1 LSRCNKEWFSG
12 TLPYPIRHHMQ
23 GINFMGKQLI
33 DKYNLNLAGE
43 YRVAA
48 ELCLR
53 GLFTSVTYGNK
64 KGADL
69 YAIGENRKAAVIEV
83 KASQSSRFVTSLY
96 QKYKSED
103 TMAPDFWVLYS
114 VKPIDKGFIDRFFV
128 LSHKELVQ
136 IQGEVNCPGEGLS
149 YAQIAERV
157 ARGVDNVPLKKVELH
172 ENAWD
177 KIVGF
182 CCQCSNESLAPKNG
196 SKTVVW

>member
-1 LSRCNKEWFSG
+1 
-12 TLPYPIRHHMQ
+12 
-23 GINFMGKQLI
+23 MGNPLI

-96 QKYKSED
+96 QKYKTQDAQS
-103 TMAPDFWVLYS
+103 PDFWVLYS
-114 VKPIDKGFIDRFFV
+114 VRPTDTGFAERFFV
-128 LSHKELVQ
+128 LSHRELAR
-136 IQGEVNCPGEGLS
+136 IQGEVNCPGEMLS
-149 YAQIAERV
+149 HEQIAAQV
-157 ARGVDNVPLKKVELH
+157 SRGVDNVSLKHVESH
-172 ENAWD
+172 EDAWT
-177 KIVGF
+177 KILDF
-182 CCQCSNESLAPKNG
+182 CQARLNENG
-196 SKTVVW
+196 KRK

>member
-1 LSRCNKEWFSG
+1 
-12 TLPYPIRHHMQ
+12 
-23 GINFMGKQLI
+23 MGKPRI

-103 TMAPDFWVLYS
+103 MQAPDYWVLYS
-114 VKPIDKGFIDRFFV
+114 VKPSDTGFAERFFV
-128 LSHKELVQ
+128 LSHRELAR
-136 IQGEVNCPGEGLS
+136 IQGEVNCPGEKLS
-149 YAQIAERV
+149 HEQIAARV
-157 ARGVDNVPLKKVELH
+157 SRGVDNVSLKHVESH
-172 ENAWD
+172 ENAWS
-177 KIVGF
+177 KILEF
-182 CCQCSNESLAPKNG
+182 LQISDRLIPKTRTTKH
-196 SKTVVW
+196 KTKELVKRKKS

>member
-1 LSRCNKEWFSG
+1 MSKSG
-12 TLPYPIRHHMQ
+12 
-23 GINFMGKQLI
+23 I

-96 QKYKSED
+96 QKYKTED
-103 TMAPDFWVLYS
+103 TQAPDFWVLYS
-114 VKPIDKGFIDRFFV
+114 VKPTDTGFAERFFV
-128 LSHKELVQ
+128 MSHRELAR

-172 ENAWD
+172 EDAWD
-177 KIVGF
+177 KIVEF
-182 CCQCSNESLAPKNG
+182 CCQGSSESLAPKNG
-196 SKTVVW
+196 SNKVVW